1 MDKNLSARI
10 FNRVE
15 RGLAYLVLLV
25 GLVVVIFP
33 FIWMVSTSI
42 TPAADVFAW
51 PPRLIPQDIRWS
63 NYLEAATVIPLQRYF
78 VNSII
83 VSVTTVVLAIVL
95 NSMAAYALAR
105 LEFPGRNLIFLFI
118 LGTIMIPPQVTMI
131 PLFLMFKNFPLMGGN
146 DLLGRGGTGLID
158 TYQSLILPGLASTFG
173 VYLLREAFRAIPSE
187 LIDAARVDGAS
198 EFRIFWQVALPLVK
212 PSLAAMSLLIFTF
225 SWNEFLWPLIMTNTP
240 AMRTIQLGLSAFKG
254 QYFTEWHLL
263 MAATV
268 LSTIPVMVVY
278 LIGQR
283 YFVQGVAT
291 TGLKG

>member
-212 PSLAAMSLLIFTF
+212 PSLAAMGLLIFTF